1 MTDDGADDLDGRG
14 AAGRSSALWNRR
26 LFDGARDA
34 IHIVDLDGQLIDC
47 NAAFLEHLGYTWD
60 EARRLRVWDWDPGEA
75 AERTPAALRRLSR
88 ADRPL
93 DTTHRRKD
101 GTIVD
106 VELTFARVDFAGRGY
121 VMAVARDASF
131 RRQQERRQR
140 ELAELLQRVIEEA
153 SSGIGL
159 FDAEGRCLLANVSL
173 ARIFETR
180 DVLVPGPGLEALFG
194 AAHATIAPAIA
205 CALATGEVQR
215 RDVDVLTP
223 TGRVASLVVS
233 FVPVA
238 QGGRRHLLLTVQ
250 DVSEFRQVERTLRAA
265 TARAEAATEAK
276 SAFLANMSHELRT
289 PMNGILGLTRVL
301 LDGPLDDDQRGLAS
315 TVLSSAEN
323 LLELLNQLLDL
334 SKIEAGRIE
343 LESLDFSPHELAA
356 GVERTLQPLARA
368 KGLTLTVTADARL
381 PTVVVGDPTRVRQVF
396 MNLLGNAIKFTPSGW
411 VRAHVGVG
419 GLRDAQVEV
428 VVTVADSGIGIPA
441 ERLGALFEKFEQ
453 VDVSTTRRFGGTGV
467 GLGLTRELARLMGGD
482 VDVESEVGVG
492 STFRARLVVG
502 RRARRAAGADSTP
515 SNGTAVPARVFSVL
529 VAEDNVVNQLVARRL
544 LESLGH
550 RVDVVGDG
558 HAALGALAAQRYDV
572 VFMDCQ
578 MPGLDGYATARAV
591 RAGTSGVVDP
601 DVPIVALTANA
612 MVGDRERCL
621 EAGMNDHLAK
631 PIVRDALA
639 QVITRWAGKRRPPR

>member
-1 MTDDGADDLDGRG
+1 VTDDGADDLDGRG

-60 EARRLRVWDWDPGEA
+60 EARRLRVWDWDPGET

-215 RDVDVLTP
+215 LDVDVLTP
-223 TGRVASLVVS
+223 AWPRSSSRSSPSRRAGGGTSCSRCRTSASSGR
-233 FVPVA
+233 
-238 QGGRRHLLLTVQ
+238 
-250 DVSEFRQVERTLRAA
+250 
-265 TARAEAATEAK
+265 
-276 SAFLANMSHELRT
+276 
-289 PMNGILGLTRVL
+289 
-301 LDGPLDDDQRGLAS
+301 
-315 TVLSSAEN
+315 SSAP
-323 LLELLNQLLDL
+323 
-334 SKIEAGRIE
+334 S
-343 LESLDFSPHELAA
+343 
-356 GVERTLQPLARA
+356 AR
-368 KGLTLTVTADARL
+368 R
-381 PTVVVGDPTRVRQVF
+381 P
-396 MNLLGNAIKFTPSGW
+396 
-411 VRAHVGVG
+411 RAP
-419 GLRDAQVEV
+419 R
-428 VVTVADSGIGIPA
+428 PPP
-441 ERLGALFEKFEQ
+441 RP
-453 VDVSTTRRFGGTGV
+453 
-467 GLGLTRELARLMGGD
+467 
-482 VDVESEVGVG
+482 
-492 STFRARLVVG
+492 RARSS
-502 RRARRAAGADSTP
+502 RT
-515 SNGTAVPARVFSVL
+515 
-529 VAEDNVVNQLVARRL
+529 
-544 LESLGH
+544 
-550 RVDVVGDG
+550 
-558 HAALGALAAQRYDV
+558 
-572 VFMDCQ
+572 
-578 MPGLDGYATARAV
+578 
-591 RAGTSGVVDP
+591 
-601 DVPIVALTANA
+601 
-612 MVGDRERCL
+612 
-621 EAGMNDHLAK
+621 
-631 PIVRDALA
+631 
-639 QVITRWAGKRRPPR
+639 